1 MKNII
6 NEKQYVEV
14 FKKQA
19 GCTDTEISNIR
30 VDDNSLILNYKN
42 NEFHV
47 ASDLD
52 ILYHYK
58 KVLTTDLASY
68 IPVDIWIYINEGIFY
83 EPKFHNKLMKKL
95 NNKELENYKAALDK
109 SKMANNDDKVFW
121 HFLYNFGIEK
131 TCSKAI
137 NATT

>member
-52 ILYHYK
+52 ILY
-58 KVLTTDLASY
+58 
-68 IPVDIWIYINEGIFY
+68 
-83 EPKFHNKLMKKL
+83 
-95 NNKELENYKAALDK
+95 LENPVILTPHSGHIDP
-109 SKMANNDDKVFW
+109 
-121 HFLYNFGIEK
+121 LNF
-131 TCSKAI
+131 
-137 NATT
+137 